1 MQDKKESKAKIQI
14 IFSALLLSVVFIAE
28 IYAIVNYPEQYI
40 FIASFA
46 VAFLIVL
53 YILING
59 LFSLHFLKK
68 QRREEQYDNIFKSEK
83 ASYLMLKKHFED
95 IDDKINILMKIAKV
109 PTEEIINTQKG
120 IAKVIIN
127 RSRENAEALMNSND
141 ILLDKVDEFN
151 KMLTSNNDGLLDAQ
165 KGIIN
170 ENINQLVIKQQEIE
184 ASMKDMELR
193 LNQAIMQTQQII
205 SSQPVQLTAKV
216 DIPQQPVTVQMPAM
230 QAVAPVIQPVPAP
243 VYAEQPVA
251 PAVEPEA
258 AAPEVEP
265 VAPAVEPEAVVPE
278 VEPEPVAEPVIEEPA
293 PVVEE
298 VIPELE
304 IEPIVEEP
312 AIEESVPVVEEVIPE
327 LEIEPIVEEP
337 AIEESVPVVEEAI
350 PEPEVAVEPVVEEE
364 PVEEPAA
371 EPVVEEPATEPVVE
385 EPATEPI
392 AEPEPVDIE
401 VPPAPD
407 MSDPNKKM
415 SPDDI
420 AALFASMG
428 AAEEPVAEPEPAAE
442 PIIEEA
448 APETPAGPDL
458 SDPNKPMSP
467 DEIAAL
473 IANMGVDD
481 GLDEEPE
488 VSAEPEVVAEPEVAE
503 PEPVVEEATEEKPQ
517 MPDLSDPNKVM
528 SPDEIAAL
536 IANM

>member
-265 VAPAVEPEAVVPE
+265 EL
-278 VEPEPVAEPVIEEPA
+278 VAEPVIEEPA

-312 AIEESVPVVEEVIPE
+312 VIEEPAPVVEEVIPE
-327 LEIEPIVEEP
+327 LEIEPIVEE
-337 AIEESVPVVEEAI
+337 
-350 PEPEVAVEPVVEEE
+350 
-364 PVEEPAA
+364 
-371 EPVVEEPATEPVVE
+371 
-385 EPATEPI
+385 EPI

-428 AAEEPVAEPEPAAE
+428 AAEEPVAEQEPAEPEPAAE

-503 PEPVVEEATEEKPQ
+503 PEPVVEEATEDKPQ

>member
-265 VAPAVEPEAVVPE
+265 
-278 VEPEPVAEPVIEEPA
+278 EPVAEPVIEEPA

-312 AIEESVPVVEEVIPE
+312 VIEEPAPVVEEVIPE

-337 AIEESVPVVEEAI
+337 AIEEPTPVVEEVI
-350 PEPEVAVEPVVEEE
+350 PEPEVEPIVEE
-364 PVEEPAA
+364 
-371 EPVVEEPATEPVVE
+371 
-385 EPATEPI
+385 EPI

-428 AAEEPVAEPEPAAE
+428 AAEEPVAVAEPVVEEPPVEEPPVEQEPAEPEPTAE

-481 GLDEEPE
+481 GLDEEPA

-503 PEPVVEEATEEKPQ
+503 PEPVVEEATEDKPQ

>member
-243 VYAEQPVA
+243 VYAEQPAA

-258 AAPEVEP
+258 AA
-265 VAPAVEPEAVVPE
+265 PE

-312 AIEESVPVVEEVIPE
+312 VIEEPAPVVEEVIPE
-327 LEIEPIVEEP
+327 LEIEP
-337 AIEESVPVVEEAI
+337 VVE
-350 PEPEVAVEPVVEEE
+350 
-364 PVEEPAA
+364 
-371 EPVVEEPATEPVVE
+371 EPVVEEPTPVVE
-385 EPATEPI
+385 EVIPEPEVEPIVEEEPI

-428 AAEEPVAEPEPAAE
+428 AAEEPVAEPEPAEPEPAAE

>member
-312 AIEESVPVVEEVIPE
+312 AIEESVPVVEE
-327 LEIEPIVEEP
+327 
-337 AIEESVPVVEEAI
+337 AI

>member
-243 VYAEQPVA
+243 VYAEQPAA

-258 AAPEVEP
+258 AA
-265 VAPAVEPEAVVPE
+265 PE

-312 AIEESVPVVEEVIPE
+312 VIEEPAPVVEEVIPE
-327 LEIEPIVEEP
+327 LEIEPVVEE
-337 AIEESVPVVEEAI
+337 PVVEEPTPVVEEVI
-350 PEPEVAVEPVVEEE
+350 PEPEVAVGPVVEEE
-364 PVEEPAA
+364 PVVE
-371 EPVVEEPATEPVVE
+371 EPVVEEPTPVVE
-385 EPATEPI
+385 EVIPEPEVEPIVEEEPI

-428 AAEEPVAEPEPAAE
+428 AAEEPVAEPEPAEPEPAAE

>member
-265 VAPAVEPEAVVPE
+265 
-278 VEPEPVAEPVIEEPA
+278 EPVAEPVIEEPA

-312 AIEESVPVVEEVIPE
+312 AIEEPTPVVEEVIPE
-327 LEIEPIVEEP
+327 PEVEPIVEE
-337 AIEESVPVVEEAI
+337 
-350 PEPEVAVEPVVEEE
+350 
-364 PVEEPAA
+364 
-371 EPVVEEPATEPVVE
+371 
-385 EPATEPI
+385 EPI

-428 AAEEPVAEPEPAAE
+428 AAEEPVAVAEPVVEEPPVEEPPVEQEPAEPEPTAE

-481 GLDEEPE
+481 GLDEEPA

-503 PEPVVEEATEEKPQ
+503 PEPVVEEATEDKPQ

>member
-258 AAPEVEP
+258 AAPEI
-265 VAPAVEPEAVVPE
+265 
-278 VEPEPVAEPVIEEPA
+278 EPEPVAEPVIEEPA
-293 PVVEE
+293 PEVEE

-312 AIEESVPVVEEVIPE
+312 VVEEPVVEEPTPVVEEVIPE
-327 LEIEPIVEEP
+327 PEVEPIVEE
-337 AIEESVPVVEEAI
+337 
-350 PEPEVAVEPVVEEE
+350 
-364 PVEEPAA
+364 
-371 EPVVEEPATEPVVE
+371 
-385 EPATEPI
+385 EPI

-428 AAEEPVAEPEPAAE
+428 AAEEPVAEPEPAEPEPAAE

-488 VSAEPEVVAEPEVAE
+488 VSAEPEVVEEPEVVTE
-503 PEPVVEEATEEKPQ
+503 PESVVEDATEDKPK

>member
-243 VYAEQPVA
+243 VYAEQPAA
-251 PAVEPEA
+251 PIVEQEP

-265 VAPAVEPEAVVPE
+265 EL
-278 VEPEPVAEPVIEEPA
+278 VAEPVIEEPA

-312 AIEESVPVVEEVIPE
+312 VIEEPAPVVEEVIPE
-327 LEIEPIVEEP
+327 LEIEPIVEE
-337 AIEESVPVVEEAI
+337 
-350 PEPEVAVEPVVEEE
+350 
-364 PVEEPAA
+364 
-371 EPVVEEPATEPVVE
+371 
-385 EPATEPI
+385 EPI

-428 AAEEPVAEPEPAAE
+428 AAEEPVAEPEPAEPEPAAE

-488 VSAEPEVVAEPEVAE
+488 VSAEPEVVEEPEVVTE
-503 PEPVVEEATEEKPQ
+503 PEPVVEEATEDKPQ

>member
-265 VAPAVEPEAVVPE
+265 EL
-278 VEPEPVAEPVIEEPA
+278 VAEPVIEEPA

-327 LEIEPIVEEP
+327 
-337 AIEESVPVVEEAI
+337 
-350 PEPEVAVEPVVEEE
+350 PEVAVEPVVEE
-364 PVEEPAA
+364 PT
-371 EPVVEEPATEPVVE
+371 PVVEEVIPEPEVEPIVE
-385 EPATEPI
+385 EEPI

-428 AAEEPVAEPEPAAE
+428 AAEEPVAVAESVVEEPPVEEPPVEQELVEPEPAAE

-503 PEPVVEEATEEKPQ
+503 PEPVVEEATEDKPQ

>member
-258 AAPEVEP
+258 VAPEVEP
-265 VAPAVEPEAVVPE
+265 EVAVEPEAAAPE
-278 VEPEPVAEPVIEEPA
+278 VEPVIEEPA

-304 IEPIVEEP
+304 IEPIVEQQ

-327 LEIEPIVEEP
+327 
-337 AIEESVPVVEEAI
+337 
-350 PEPEVAVEPVVEEE
+350 PEVAVEPVVEEV

-371 EPVVEEPATEPVVE
+371 EPVVE

-428 AAEEPVAEPEPAAE
+428 AAEEPAAVAEPVVEEPPVEEPPVEQEPAEPEPATE

-503 PEPVVEEATEEKPQ
+503 PEPVAEEATEDKPQ

>member
-243 VYAEQPVA
+243 VYAEQP
-251 PAVEPEA
+251 
-258 AAPEVEP
+258 
-265 VAPAVEPEAVVPE
+265 
-278 VEPEPVAEPVIEEPA
+278 
-293 PVVEE
+293 
-298 VIPELE
+298 
-304 IEPIVEEP
+304 
-312 AIEESVPVVEEVIPE
+312 
-327 LEIEPIVEEP
+327 
-337 AIEESVPVVEEAI
+337 
-350 PEPEVAVEPVVEEE
+350 
-364 PVEEPAA
+364 
-371 EPVVEEPATEPVVE
+371 
-385 EPATEPI
+385 
-392 AEPEPVDIE
+392 
-401 VPPAPD
+401 
-407 MSDPNKKM
+407 
-415 SPDDI
+415 
-420 AALFASMG
+420 ASW
-428 AAEEPVAEPEPAAE
+428 
-442 PIIEEA
+442 IF
-448 APETPAGPDL
+448 T
-458 SDPNKPMSP
+458 
-467 DEIAAL
+467 
-473 IANMGVDD
+473 
-481 GLDEEPE
+481 
-488 VSAEPEVVAEPEVAE
+488 
-503 PEPVVEEATEEKPQ
+503 
-517 MPDLSDPNKVM
+517 
-528 SPDEIAAL
+528 
-536 IANM
+536 

>member
-258 AAPEVEP
+258 AAPEIEPEP
-265 VAPAVEPEAVVPE
+265 VAEE
-278 VEPEPVAEPVIEEPA
+278 VIPEPVAEPVIEEPA

-327 LEIEPIVEEP
+327 
-337 AIEESVPVVEEAI
+337 
-350 PEPEVAVEPVVEEE
+350 PEVAVEPVVEEV

-371 EPVVEEPATEPVVE
+371 EPVVEEPATEPVV
-385 EPATEPI
+385 
-392 AEPEPVDIE
+392 EPEPVDIE

-428 AAEEPVAEPEPAAE
+428 AAEEPVAVAEPVVEEPPVEQEPVEPEPAAE

>member
-243 VYAEQPVA
+243 VYAEQPAA

-258 AAPEVEP
+258 AA
-265 VAPAVEPEAVVPE
+265 PE

-304 IEPIVEEP
+304 IEPVVEEP
-312 AIEESVPVVEEVIPE
+312 VVEEPTPVVEEVIPE
-327 LEIEPIVEEP
+327 
-337 AIEESVPVVEEAI
+337 
-350 PEPEVAVEPVVEEE
+350 PEVAVGPVVEEE
-364 PVEEPAA
+364 PVVE
-371 EPVVEEPATEPVVE
+371 EPVVEEPTPVVE
-385 EPATEPI
+385 EVIPEPEVEPIVEEEPI

-428 AAEEPVAEPEPAAE
+428 AAEEPVAEPEPAEPEPAAE

>member
-265 VAPAVEPEAVVPE
+265 
-278 VEPEPVAEPVIEEPA
+278 EPVAEPVIEEPA

-312 AIEESVPVVEEVIPE
+312 VIEEPTPVVEEVIPE
-327 LEIEPIVEEP
+327 PEVEPIVEE
-337 AIEESVPVVEEAI
+337 
-350 PEPEVAVEPVVEEE
+350 
-364 PVEEPAA
+364 
-371 EPVVEEPATEPVVE
+371 
-385 EPATEPI
+385 EPI

-428 AAEEPVAEPEPAAE
+428 AAEEPVAEPEPAEPEPAAE
-442 PIIEEA
+442 PIIEET

-503 PEPVVEEATEEKPQ
+503 PEPVVEEATEDKPQ

>member
-258 AAPEVEP
+258 AAPTVEQEP
-265 VAPAVEPEAVVPE
+265 VAEE
-278 VEPEPVAEPVIEEPA
+278 VIPEPVAEPV
-293 PVVEE
+293 VEE
-298 VIPELE
+298 ETPKPIVES
-304 IEPIVEEP
+304 EPTVEETIVEEP

-327 LEIEPIVEEP
+327 
-337 AIEESVPVVEEAI
+337 
-350 PEPEVAVEPVVEEE
+350 PEVAVEPVVEEV

-371 EPVVEEPATEPVVE
+371 EPVVEEPATEPIV
-385 EPATEPI
+385 
-392 AEPEPVDIE
+392 EPEPVDIE

-428 AAEEPVAEPEPAAE
+428 AAEEPVAVAEPVVEEPPVEQEPVEPEPAEPELAETEPAAE

-448 APETPAGPDL
+448 APETLAGPDL

-503 PEPVVEEATEEKPQ
+503 PEPVVEEATEDKPQ

>member
-243 VYAEQPVA
+243 VYAEQPAA
-251 PAVEPEA
+251 PIVEQEP

-265 VAPAVEPEAVVPE
+265 EL
-278 VEPEPVAEPVIEEPA
+278 VAEPVIEEPA

-304 IEPIVEEP
+304 IEPIVEE
-312 AIEESVPVVEEVIPE
+312 
-327 LEIEPIVEEP
+327 
-337 AIEESVPVVEEAI
+337 
-350 PEPEVAVEPVVEEE
+350 
-364 PVEEPAA
+364 
-371 EPVVEEPATEPVVE
+371 
-385 EPATEPI
+385 EPI

-428 AAEEPVAEPEPAAE
+428 AAEEPVAEPEPAEPEPAAE

-488 VSAEPEVVAEPEVAE
+488 VSAEPEVVEEPEVVTE
-503 PEPVVEEATEEKPQ
+503 PEPVVEEATEDKPQ

>member
-265 VAPAVEPEAVVPE
+265 EVAVEPEAAAPE
-278 VEPEPVAEPVIEEPA
+278 VEPVIEEPA

-312 AIEESVPVVEEVIPE
+312 VVEESVPVVEEV
-327 LEIEPIVEEP
+327 
-337 AIEESVPVVEEAI
+337 I
-350 PEPEVAVEPVVEEE
+350 PEPEVAVEPVVEEV
-364 PVEEPAA
+364 PVVE
-371 EPVVEEPATEPVVE
+371 EPVVEEPTPVVE
-385 EPATEPI
+385 EVIPEPEVEPI
-392 AEPEPVDIE
+392 VEEEPIVEPEPVDIE

-428 AAEEPVAEPEPAAE
+428 AAEEPVAVAEPVVEEPPVEEPQVEPEPAEPEPATE

>member
-265 VAPAVEPEAVVPE
+265 EL
-278 VEPEPVAEPVIEEPA
+278 VAEPVIEEPA

-327 LEIEPIVEEP
+327 
-337 AIEESVPVVEEAI
+337 
-350 PEPEVAVEPVVEEE
+350 PEVAVEPVVEE
-364 PVEEPAA
+364 PT
-371 EPVVEEPATEPVVE
+371 PVVEEVIPEPEVEPIVE
-385 EPATEPI
+385 EEPI

-428 AAEEPVAEPEPAAE
+428 AAEEPVAEQEPAEPEPAAE

-503 PEPVVEEATEEKPQ
+503 PEPVVEEATEDKPQ